1 MRDARIT
8 HKETHLRAEYVPAR
22 CQRHCGQVRVD
33 LRSVRRDV
41 SRINGYTARN
51 SRAHVLKGVYEVNLL
66 HTHARETTRF
76 GNRKR
81 DGTNL
86 DQACLGR

>member
-66 HTHARETTRF
+66 HTRTRE
-76 GNRKR
+76 KR
-81 DGTNL
+81 EPRL
-86 DQACLGR
+86 DLSRQVTV